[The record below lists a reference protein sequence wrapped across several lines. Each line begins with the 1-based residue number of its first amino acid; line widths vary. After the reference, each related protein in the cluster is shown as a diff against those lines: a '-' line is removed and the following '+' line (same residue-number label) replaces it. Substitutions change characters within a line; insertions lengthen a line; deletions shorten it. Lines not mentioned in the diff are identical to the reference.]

1 MSEDERLARLGV
13 TGSTQEPGTVSLPE
27 RLLWFVVLTTALVGG
42 YLYLNANPLFTP
54 TLLPMT
60 VVDEAT
66 PFWPWTVWPYVF
78 LLLCNLALQFSVR
91 RRDNYFEMCVS
102 FGWLILFMVAC
113 WTFWP
118 TTYVRPPAPIAQGL
132 TAELY
137 LGLIRVDTPL
147 NCFPSAHVA
156 SPFTMLY
163 FLCRERPRLAPY
175 LWGAFAVLSTSILT
189 TKQHY
194 LWDLIGALIFAG
206 IALALGRRWAANR
219 AANQA
224 SNRASN
230 QASGAT
236 IRP

>member
-1 MSEDERLARLGV
+1 MSEGARRV
-13 TGSTQEPGTVSLPE
+13 GSQAAGSPQPPGTVSLPE
-27 RLLWFVVLTTALVGG
+27 RLLCFVILTTPLVGG
-42 YLYLNANPLFTP
+42 YMYLNANPLLTP

-60 VVDEAT
+60 AVDEAT
-66 PFWPWTVWPYVF
+66 PFWVWTVWPYVF

-91 RRDNYFEMCVS
+91 RRENYLEMCVS
-102 FGWLILFMVAC
+102 FGWLVLFMVGC
-113 WTFWP
+113 WALWP
-118 TTYVRPPAPIAQGL
+118 TTYIRPPAPVAQGL

-194 LWDLIGALIFAG
+194 LWDLVGALVFAG
-206 IALALGRRWAANR
+206 LALALGRRWAAKR
-219 AANQA
+219 ACA
-224 SNRASN
+224 RA
-230 QASGAT
+230 
-236 IRP
+236 